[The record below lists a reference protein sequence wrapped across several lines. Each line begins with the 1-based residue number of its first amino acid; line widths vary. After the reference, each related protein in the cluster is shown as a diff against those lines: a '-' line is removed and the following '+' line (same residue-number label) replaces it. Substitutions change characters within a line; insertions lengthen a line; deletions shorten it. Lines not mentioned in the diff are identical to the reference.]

1 MKLNEHFNNFLR
13 DTVNLN
19 QSRINI
25 LEQRVETIMS
35 FLKGSSYGA
44 TIRSFSAQGSWAHK
58 TIIKPQPNKGFDAD
72 LVIFL
77 DPQNEWDPAEYLED
91 LYMVFRRHGTYQD
104 KVSRHTRCIMI
115 DYAGDFSLD
124 VVPVI
129 VEQKFLSDSTYKVCN
144 RNENKFELT
153 SPLAYTDW
161 LSKKNSITGSNHL
174 RKIIR
179 LMKYIRD
186 IKGTFSVKSILL
198 TTLLG
203 ELICSQ
209 DNFLSSPFSD
219 APTTLKVLIGGLDD
233 WLQSRPVMPTIS
245 NPVLDEENFNRH
257 WNQDKYKNFRERI
270 SQYRSWIDDAFTE
283 ADRDESIRKWQ
294 RVFGEDFAKGELSEK
309 MTSGV
314 ALMTKNTGEQDFV
327 EEVILKGPGVLA
339 KIPADLPHVKSP
351 LWQFSSSRL
360 GVRISGTEHA
370 RRHDGQPAR
379 KIVSGE
385 ILQRNTEVCFQAVD
399 KSGLTFLDNEYIVKW
414 RVVNT
419 GKEASFEGAL
429 RGGFYES
436 EDYGI
441 RWESTKYHGVHWVEA
456 FVILKRTKLLV
467 GVSERFFIVIDR
479 SGKSPISNGRKIQW
493 I

>member
-1 MKLNEHFNNFLR
+1 MKLNEHFNNFLQ

-25 LEQRVETIMS
+25 LEQRVETIKT
-35 FLKGSSYGA
+35 FLKESDYGA
-44 TIRSFSAQGSWAHK
+44 NIRSFSAQGSWAHK
-58 TIIKPQPNKGFDAD
+58 TIIKPQPDKGFDAD
-72 LVIFL
+72 LVMFL
-77 DPQNEWDPAEYLED
+77 DLHGDWDPAEYIAD
-91 LYMVFRRHGTYQD
+91 LYSVFRSHGTYQD

-129 VEQKFLSDSTYKVCN
+129 VEQNFLSDPNYKVCN

-186 IKGTFSVKSILL
+186 IKGTFSVKSVLL
-198 TTLLG
+198 TTLFG
-203 ELICSQ
+203 ERIFSP

-219 APTTLKVLIGGLDD
+219 VPTTLKVLIGELDD
-233 WLQSRPVMPTIS
+233 WLQARPVMPTIS
-245 NPVLDEENFNRH
+245 NPVLHEENFNRH
-257 WNQDKYKNFRERI
+257 WNQDKYKNFRDRI
-270 SQYRSWIDDAFTE
+270 SQYRSWIDDAYTE

-294 RVFGEDFAKGELSEK
+294 RVFGDDFAKGELSEK

-314 ALMTKNTGEQDFV
+314 SLVAKNTGDQDFV

-351 LWQFSSSRL
+351 LWEYSSSRL
-360 GVRISGTEHA
+360 GVRISATEHA
-370 RRHDGQPAR
+370 RRHDGQPVR
-379 KIVSGE
+379 KLVSGD
-385 ILQRNTEVCFQAVD
+385 ILAKNRQICFQAIQ
-399 KSGLTFLDNEYIVKW
+399 STGPSFPDNDYEVKW
-414 RVVNT
+414 RVVNI
-419 GKEASFEGAL
+419 GREADTEGDL

-456 FVILKRTKLLV
+456 FVILKRTNLLI

-479 SGKSPISNGRKIQW
+479 SGKSLISNGRKIQW